1 VGGNILV
8 RAIPHYVE
16 LMGGV
21 MYGRGIGRYGAGSLP
36 DVTIGPDGS
45 LVPLTAFHAWAG
57 IQVYPWEG
65 LTLYAYGGIE
75 QNNASYFG
83 TFGYGNPAYDNSGC
97 MTPTAESFA
106 TGTSATCVADNRRL
120 FDVKAGFWQ
129 NLYNGPWG
137 RLVFGVEL
145 EYLKRESFDGI
156 GGAVSTDNTVGFT
169 SIRYYF

>member
-1 VGGNILV
+1 
-8 RAIPHYVE
+8 
-16 LMGGV
+16 
-21 MYGRGIGRYGAGSLP
+21 
-36 DVTIGPDGS
+36 
-45 LVPLTAFHAWAG
+45 
-57 IQVYPWEG
+57 
-65 LTLYAYGGIE
+65 
-75 QNNASYFG
+75 
-83 TFGYGNPAYDNSGC
+83 

-145 EYLKRESFDGI
+145 EYLKRESFDGV

-169 SIRYYF
+169 SVRYYF